1 MHRTLVGNSTGVPRT
16 LEKILP
22 VEIDWVPTPIR
33 VISKSKVT
41 ETEVE
46 FPTLPLSSW
55 MRASFDLGGH
65 FFLGGKGIEQVDA
78 FCEILHDWWVAYK
91 PLDPDL
97 PLYSDFDE
105 STWAQC
111 LPVAIH
117 GDEGRGRYKRPVMI
131 FSYQPIITNL
141 PTLRVKP
148 I

>member
-22 VEIDWVPTPIR
+22 VEIDWVPIPIR

-65 FFLGGKGIEQVDA
+65 FFLE
-78 FCEILHDWWVAYK
+78 E
-91 PLDPDL
+91 
-97 PLYSDFDE
+97 
-105 STWAQC
+105 
-111 LPVAIH
+111 
-117 GDEGRGRYKRPVMI
+117 RGLSK
-131 FSYQPIITNL
+131 
-141 PTLRVKP
+141 
-148 I
+148 